1 MSVNSNNSRQTRQSG
16 GLLKSIKSIFCC
28 GQTREEEDENTLV
41 FSLFDNFPGIYSDFK
56 EFISKIR
63 EKIGIFII
71 YQEKNR
77 EFNNFIEKIK
87 NLDHITDV
95 LKENYITYPIIAD
108 SEEHRRIN
116 FLLGIKADEVVI
128 PSMILVSHQLSN
140 SEYLTR
146 QSVVETI
153 VNNR

>member
-1 MSVNSNNSRQTRQSG
+1 MSVNSNNSRQTRQNG
-16 GLLKSIKSIFCC
+16 GLLKSIKALFCC

-41 FSLFDNFPGIYSDFK
+41 FSLFDHLPGISADLK
-56 EFISKIR
+56 EFSSKIR

-95 LKENYITYPIIAD
+95 LKENYTIYPVVAD
-108 SEEHRRIN
+108 SEEHKRIN

-128 PSMILVSHQLSN
+128 PSMIFVSHQFSN
-140 SEYLTR
+140 NEHFTR
-146 QSVVETI
+146 HSVVETI
-153 VNNR
+153 VNVK